1 MKKEKIYNLLLFI
14 LIFLTIL
21 SIVLIKPL
29 GNLDELWNYNFA
41 KNISEGH
48 IPYKD
53 FNMLQMPL
61 LPIICGIILKIF
73 ANELIVMR
81 ILAALLC
88 TTVLYLAYKIFNTLN
103 IKKEVSYI
111 YLFLIGCMFS
121 DLFCIDYNFATLLLV
136 LLIILKEIKNYKKD
150 NTLIKADYKTD
161 SFLGILAG
169 STVTLKQ
176 TTGLFV
182 CIVLLGNKLIFVK
195 NKEEIKVYLK
205 SFAFRLLG
213 ILIPTSIM
221 LIYLYIN
228 NAISDFINYTISGV
242 SGFSNYIPYTNL
254 IKFDLIGILSIIVPI
269 TFIYEW
275 GKNIIL
281 GRNKTEYIF
290 LVYGL
295 AMFVVVFPI
304 SDDIHFLIG
313 ALPTI
318 ILLLNKIYIL
328 FKKLC
333 SKAFA
338 SKDIKFFKTVIYF
351 VSAFLILITVYL
363 TIINFKSYIK
373 ETNHSQLEHY
383 RYIIINENF
392 EKEIETIKEYI
403 QASNKNVKILDATAA
418 IYTIPT
424 NIYNKN
430 YDMLLKGNL
439 GKNGEEKLIQEIQEN
454 NNTQYLV
461 LKDNFTKNW
470 QTPIDVINYVLEN
483 KTKIGKIEIFD
494 IYE

>member
-21 SIVLIKPL
+21 SITLIKPL

-53 FNMLQMPL
+53 FNILQMPL
-61 LPIICGIILKIF
+61 LPIICGIILRIF

-81 ILAALLC
+81 ILAAVLC
-88 TTVLYLAYKIFNTLN
+88 TIILYLVYKIFNILN

-111 YLFLIGCMFS
+111 YVFAIGCMFNE
-121 DLFCIDYNFATLLLV
+121 LFCIDYNFATLAIV
-136 LLIILKEIKNYKKD
+136 LLIISNEIKDYKKD
-150 NTLIKADYKTD
+150 NIFIKTD
-161 SFLGILAG
+161 CKTDLFLGLLAG
-169 STVTLKQ
+169 LTVTLKQ

-182 CIVLLGNKLIFVK
+182 CVALLGNKLVFVR
-195 NKEEIKVYLK
+195 NKEDIKIYIK
-205 SFAFRLLG
+205 NFIFRLIG

-221 LIYLYIN
+221 IVYLYIN
-228 NAISDFINYTISGV
+228 NAISDFVNYTISGV
-242 SGFSNYIPYTNL
+242 SSFSNYKPYTNL
-254 IKFDLIGILSIIVPI
+254 IKFDLIGILSVIVPL
-269 TFIYEW
+269 TLIYEW
-275 GKNIIL
+275 IKTIIL
-281 GRNKTEYIF
+281 EKNKIEYIF

-304 SDDIHFLIG
+304 SDKVHFLIG

-328 FKKLC
+328 FKKLY
-333 SKAFA
+333 SKVFG
-338 SKDIKFFKTVIYF
+338 SKNIKFLQLVLYF
-351 VSAFLILITVYL
+351 VSTFFILTTVYL
-363 TIINFKSYIK
+363 AILNFKNYIK
-373 ETNHSQLEHY
+373 QTNHSQLEHY

-392 EKEIETIKEYI
+392 EKKIETIKEYI
-403 QASNKNVKILDATAA
+403 QTSNKNVIILDATAA

-424 NIYNKN
+424 KIYNKN

-439 GKNGEEKLIQEIQEN
+439 GKDGEEKLIQEIRDKEN
-454 NNTQYLV
+454 IQYLV
-461 LKDNFTKNW
+461 LKDKFHKNW
-470 QTPIDVINYVLEN
+470 QTPIDVINYATKN
-483 KTKIGKIEIFD
+483 KTKIGEIEIFD